1 MKTSTEDKMKGG
13 FHQLKGTIKEQVGKV
28 TNDRQLRV
36 EGKSEKNEGKVQ
48 QQIGH
53 AKDTVAKLK
62 GKLAEIKK
70 AG

>member
-1 MKTSTEDKMKGG
+1 MKTSTEDKMKGS

-36 EGKSEKNEGKVQ
+36 EGKMEKNTGKTQ

-53 AKDTVAKLK
+53 AKDAVVKLK
-62 GKLAEIKK
+62 SKLAEIKK

>member
-1 MKTSTEDKMKGG
+1 MKTSTEDNKEGG